1 MIGYV
6 LLVISILME
15 FLWMGDI
22 LVWRIYLMKNLF
34 VIVYE
39 EFKG

>member
-15 FLWMGDI
+15 FLWMSDI

>member
-6 LLVISILME
+6 ILVISILME
-15 FLWMGDI
+15 FLWMSDI